1 MMNGIV
7 PPCSRLLSSRGLEWS
22 FALPDST
29 GHHKTL
35 HDLHV
40 KPHKLPHGNFHAS
53 VVSPVGNN
61 AETFAM
67 AIDQLRLLRNEF
79 CHSSSSNID
88 KPTFDQYIQHTK
100 DAINALGVT
109 SGPVDTVGSL
119 TEADFPT
126 ERVRQLEDD
135 IRKVLQAESAFLKE
149 DVKDELIGIRSDIAQ
164 SNQERQEDVDRTA
177 RETKEEIHELKKQL
191 DLHQEEW
198 KEETLESRRTADK
211 TIETTTAANQEMN
224 ENIAKLNHTF
234 DEVLKNKRSG
244 KF

>member
-29 GHHKTL
+29 
-35 HDLHV
+35 
-40 KPHKLPHGNFHAS
+40 
-53 VVSPVGNN
+53 
-61 AETFAM
+61 
-67 AIDQLRLLRNEF
+67 
-79 CHSSSSNID
+79 
-88 KPTFDQYIQHTK
+88 

-177 RETKEEIHELKKQL
+177 RETKEEIHELKEAVGL
-191 DLHQEEW
+191 
-198 KEETLESRRTADK
+198 TSRRMERGNLGVK
-211 TIETTTAANQEMN
+211 
-224 ENIAKLNHTF
+224 EN
-234 DEVLKNKRSG
+234 SG
-244 KF
+244 